1 EQHLAADA
9 KVVLLVDPV
18 AGGDVEDRAA
28 AAGRGNCEPRGYRV
42 RQRAGDRRLGLL
54 EAEAPDSDL
63 GAALE
68 GEGRLV
74 GRDVDRARRGVL
86 AVERALR
93 TAQDLDL
100 GHVEE

>member
-1 EQHLAADA
+1 
-9 KVVLLVDPV
+9 
-18 AGGDVEDRAA
+18 
-28 AAGRGNCEPRGYRV
+28 RGYRV

-100 GHVEE
+100 GHVEEVEHRRGDAGVVDVVDIDADALLEAVTGQAERHA